1 VLLVSPRLP
10 KDNPQRC
17 GDHTYTDTLL
27 EYPPAGVRYLHYED
41 LIAEKKAR
49 RIPHLHS
56 LGYRLTQVGLL
67 PPDMWAEYITV
78 SEKIDIVHIYAF
90 SAVVRL
96 SSHADEVPT
105 IIGVST
111 NSYSDLKY
119 YHEWDDRRI
128 KRARAL
134 KRAFLRIVGAHDSS
148 LRPENAKYVLT
159 WSNFARELH
168 LHEGFVRPEQI
179 VTVYPG
185 LPNQPAALLRND
197 VRDVVTFLFVG
208 RDFERKNGPMVLDA
222 FRLVHSEFPN
232 TRMVVVGQPAN
243 KRIIAEAGVTHHC
256 FMPRA
261 ELMRNVFPTAN
272 VLLLPSKAEGFGM
285 AIVEAMSHGVPTI
298 AVDSWAMPEIIRHG
312 ENGFLIQPNS
322 VIELT
327 NHMRHIAMRP
337 ELVSSMRHSCLRTFE
352 SQFAIKV
359 HNNNLGYIYDQILCN
374 DRLHKVSRDSNWGSL
389 DSKVGRP

>member
-1 VLLVSPRLP
+1 
-10 KDNPQRC
+10 
-17 GDHTYTDTLL
+17 
-27 EYPPAGVRYLHYED
+27 
-41 LIAEKKAR
+41 
-49 RIPHLHS
+49 
-56 LGYRLTQVGLL
+56 
-67 PPDMWAEYITV
+67 
-78 SEKIDIVHIYAF
+78 
-90 SAVVRL
+90 
-96 SSHADEVPT
+96 
-105 IIGVST
+105 
-111 NSYSDLKY
+111 
-119 YHEWDDRRI
+119 
-128 KRARAL
+128 
-134 KRAFLRIVGAHDSS
+134 
-148 LRPENAKYVLT
+148 
-159 WSNFARELH
+159 
-168 LHEGFVRPEQI
+168 
-179 VTVYPG
+179 
-185 LPNQPAALLRND
+185 
-197 VRDVVTFLFVG
+197 
-208 RDFERKNGPMVLDA
+208 
-222 FRLVHSEFPN
+222 
-232 TRMVVVGQPAN
+232 MVVVGQPAN